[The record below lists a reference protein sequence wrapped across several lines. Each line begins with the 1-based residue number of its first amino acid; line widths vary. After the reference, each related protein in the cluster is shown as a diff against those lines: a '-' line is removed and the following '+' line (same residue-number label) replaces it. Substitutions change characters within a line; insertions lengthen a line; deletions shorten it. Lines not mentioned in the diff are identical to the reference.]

1 MKSYFYNTIGLQGG
15 QLAQEQKSNENQES
29 VILRFL
35 NANTGSWSAWELHET
50 PNFYHIPITSI
61 RRALHNLYARD
72 EIKEAG
78 MVMGPYGKP
87 VTKYTSLVFHQ
98 QSLF

>member
-1 MKSYFYNTIGLQGG
+1 MKSYFYNTVGLQGG
-15 QLAQEQKSNENQES
+15 QLAQAQKSNENQEA
-29 VILRFL
+29 VLLRFL
-35 NANTGSWSAWELHET
+35 NANKGTWSAWELHET

-61 RRALHNLYARD
+61 RRALHNLSARD

>member
-15 QLAQEQKSNENQES
+15 QLAQAQKSNENQES

-35 NANTGSWSAWELHET
+35 NANTGAWSAWELHET